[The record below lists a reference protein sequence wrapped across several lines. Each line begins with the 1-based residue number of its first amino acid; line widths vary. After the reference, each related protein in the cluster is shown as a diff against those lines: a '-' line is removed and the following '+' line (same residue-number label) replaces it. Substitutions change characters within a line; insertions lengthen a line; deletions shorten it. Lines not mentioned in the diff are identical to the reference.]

1 MNLLCASAKKS
12 RKGEMLVVAAAQT
25 GANTIMQ
32 TETERGHWHAIKPLC
47 ASAGGGWAAS
57 FFRCVKY
64 LTHWHGK
71 PG

>member
-32 TETERGHWHAIKPLC
+32 TETERGHWHAIKSLVRV
-47 ASAGGGWAAS
+47 GWW
-57 FFRCVKY
+57 RLGCVIF
-64 LTHWHGK
+64 
-71 PG
+71 